1 MVIISGARVKDVF
14 AKTHLLD
21 AFFRSHLHELRSD
34 LVRRGEHIAGPMKR
48 ALPASCPAQRA
59 SRRAKVGSF
68 TNFDVLKFAP
78 MSRDKLP
85 ASLVAGL
92 DEALPRRTS
101 GASERAG
108 PRSLDE
114 VSFTLNDGRLCLARS
129 RRKSSLSICQNSV
142 LKEMV
147 ANVL

>member
-1 MVIISGARVKDVF
+1 MYLRKLICWTLFLGQTGV
-14 AKTHLLD
+14 
-21 AFFRSHLHELRSD
+21 SHSHTLHELRSD